1 MDPDSVV
8 DSFKARGQDS
18 SFQNRERVYY
28 YNYGRGEKYKG
39 TPSQN
44 TRMNND
50 LKNGQL
56 HFGYYGEKWLV

>member
-1 MDPDSVV
+1 MNRNSVV
-8 DSFKARGQDS
+8 DSFKKKGEDS

-28 YNYGRGEKYKG
+28 LNYGNKEKYKG
-39 TPSQN
+39 TADQN

-56 HFGYYGEKWLV
+56 YFGHLGEKWLV